1 MPKPLIR
8 PKPLAQQIEDVAAS
22 SPQQVEPEDAKKADW
37 RSTISTGSTILDKAI
52 SGGKTKYG
60 GIPGGFIIEI
70 SGPNSSGKT
79 TLLGELW
86 GNSQRAGGECRFN
99 DPEHRLDA
107 SYCETF
113 GIRVSQEGIEHS
125 ETVTDVFD
133 TLIGPVENK
142 SVGSRSVNKRDHK
155 QAWMPDPSRINFLGV
170 DSLAALA
177 SRIEVEQGDKM
188 GQKRAKDF
196 SEGFRVAKGHVSRH
210 NIIMACSNQVRTDI
224 DSGRDKP
231 TGGLAIGFYCSI
243 RISLFVTEI
252 LRKEVEL
259 GAGGKGRT
267 EKVAYGMKV
276 LATVFKNS
284 LGVPLRQA
292 PLRLI
297 FNYGLDDIGANLQWL
312 RDHGAFDLP
321 DPKTG
326 TMKLAGS
333 YHVGGKKFLS
343 LDAAIKAVEDGN
355 LEQVIRDQV
364 VDLWDAIEAQVTPHR
379 KGKVRDG

>member
-1 MPKPLIR
+1 MPQPLSR
-8 PKPLAQQIEDVAAS
+8 PKPLVQQIEDAAAS
-22 SPQQVEPEDAKKADW
+22 PPQQAELEDAKKADW
-37 RSTISTGSTILDKAI
+37 RSTISTGSTLLDKAI
-52 SGGKTKYG
+52 SGGKCRYG
-60 GIPGGFIIEI
+60 GIPGGFIIEV

-86 GNSQRAGGECRFN
+86 GNAQRARGECRFD

-113 GIRVSQEGIEHS
+113 GIHVSQEGIEHS

-133 TLIGPVENK
+133 FLIGPVEGK
-142 SVGSRSVNKRDHK
+142 SIGSKSVNKRDHK
-155 QAWMPDPSRINFLGV
+155 KAWAPDPSRINFLGV

-177 SRIEVEQGDKM
+177 SRMEVEQGDKM

-210 NIIMACSNQVRTDI
+210 NIIMACSNQLRSDMDT
-224 DSGRDKP
+224 GRDKP
-231 TGGLAIGFYCSI
+231 TGGNAIGFYCSV
-243 RISLFVTEI
+243 RISLQVVEI

-259 GAGGKGRT
+259 GAGGAKRT
-267 EKVAYGMKV
+267 EKMAYGIKV

-297 FNYGLDDIGANLQWL
+297 YNYGLDDIGANIQWL

-326 TMKLAGS
+326 TMKHAGS
-333 YHVGGKKFLS
+333 YHVGGKKYLS
-343 LDAAIKAVEDGN
+343 LDSAIKAVEDQN
-355 LEQVIRDQV
+355 LEQVVRDQV
-364 VDLWDAIEAQVTPHR
+364 VDLWDAIEVQVAPDR
-379 KGKVRDG
+379 KEKVR